1 MVKSFSLPKILC
13 TLAAVMVLVLG
24 MSTAA
29 WANNHSDAPW
39 NFYLTY
45 SDSVTGGRA
54 KADSSAS
61 YVYYSSGDLSTIRAA
76 IYAYQGKNVTTE
88 PGNVSLVSR
97 GTSAFISNT
106 GYYARDDH
114 MVCLHL
120 CSSYSGA
127 VGNAQGQ
134 WSPDNYQGYL

>member
-39 NFYLTY
+39 DFYLTY

-54 KADSSAS
+54 KEDGSAS
-61 YVYYSSGDLSTIRAA
+61 YVYYSNGELSTIRAA

-88 PGNVSLVSR
+88 SGYFSLVSR
-97 GTSAFISNT
+97 GKTAYISNT
-106 GYYARDDH
+106 GYTARDDH

-120 CSSYSGA
+120 CSSYDGA
-127 VGNAQGQ
+127 EGSAQGQ
-134 WSPDNYQGYL
+134 WSPDNYQKKP

>member
-1 MVKSFSLPKILC
+1 MAKSVSASKMLC
-13 TLAAVMVLVLG
+13 TLAAVMVLALG
-24 MSTAA
+24 MSTTA
-29 WANNHSDAPW
+29 WANNYNDTSW
-39 NFYLTY
+39 SFYLTY
-45 SDSVTGGRA
+45 SDSVTAARD

-61 YVYYSSGDLSTIRAA
+61 YVYYSKGDLSTIRAA

-88 PGNVSLVSR
+88 SGYVSLVSC
-97 GTSAFISNT
+97 GKTAFISNT

-120 CSSYSGA
+120 CSSASGTA
-127 VGNAQGQ
+127 GSAEGQ